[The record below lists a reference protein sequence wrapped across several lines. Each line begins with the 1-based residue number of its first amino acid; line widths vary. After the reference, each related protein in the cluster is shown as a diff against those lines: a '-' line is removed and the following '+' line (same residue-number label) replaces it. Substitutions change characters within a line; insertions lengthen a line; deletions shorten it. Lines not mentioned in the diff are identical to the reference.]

1 MSWFIK
7 ETPLV
12 KKYKKYRQVSQKLHN
27 QIREIGLKDESF
39 KEATVLLGIRK
50 GKKIVLDHEDEVASV
65 MDFTFYDCRWQG
77 DNAVARYQAE
87 VGGATAVE
95 QELLAAMEA
104 AATSLF
110 RIDSVRKADRMLFL
124 TDLLAAEPGDPIPLI
139 DVGFSE
145 TAMPGMLI
153 FTRLVRLADF
163 NMSAGAS
170 FVFPDEKEAYL
181 LRQHQVLMR
190 KVKSEDTAV
199 QRFVAFFKLNQKVGL
214 GLGYK

>member
-12 KKYKKYRQVSQKLHN
+12 KKYKQYRKAGTALHSQIMKSCL
-27 QIREIGLKDESF
+27 DEHVIP
-39 KEATVLLGIRK
+39 EATRLLGLRK
-50 GKKIVLDHEDEVASV
+50 GRIIVLDDEDDLASV
-65 MDFTFYDCRWQG
+65 MDFALHDYRWEG
-77 DNAVARYQAE
+77 KSAVQRYRAE
-87 VGGATAVE
+87 VGGKTAVE
-95 QELLAAMEA
+95 QELLAALEA
-104 AATSLF
+104 ATTSLF
-110 RIDSVRKADRMLFL
+110 RIDSIRKADRMLFL

-145 TAMPGMLI
+145 TAVPRTLV

-170 FVFPDEKEAYL
+170 FVFPRDKEAYL
-181 LRQHQVLMR
+181 LSQHKVLLR

-199 QRFVAFFKLNQKVGL
+199 QRYVAFFKLNQKVGL